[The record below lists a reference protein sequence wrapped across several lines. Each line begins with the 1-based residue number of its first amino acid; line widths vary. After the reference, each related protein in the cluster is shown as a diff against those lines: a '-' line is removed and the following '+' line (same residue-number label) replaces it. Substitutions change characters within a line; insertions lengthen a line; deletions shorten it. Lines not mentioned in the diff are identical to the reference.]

1 MSLIN
6 HTFRILTVILF
17 TVPLCTYADSWSCS
31 RGNDVREIHIEL
43 TTSSPVPCHVVYK
56 KQTEGVEDRVLWS
69 ANNNDSFC
77 DEKAQGLVAKL
88 ESFEWVCTETINEE
102 KGAAVESEPQ

>member
-6 HTFRILTVILF
+6 HTFRILAVILI
-17 TVPLCTYADSWSCS
+17 TLPLGAYADSWSCS

-56 KQTEGVEDRVLWS
+56 KQTEGVDDKILWS
-69 ANNNDSFC
+69 ANNDDNYC
-77 DEKAQGLVAKL
+77 EEKAQGLVAKL
-88 ESFEWVCTETINEE
+88 ESFGWVCAETINETE
-102 KGAAVESEPQ
+102 GAVTGSEP